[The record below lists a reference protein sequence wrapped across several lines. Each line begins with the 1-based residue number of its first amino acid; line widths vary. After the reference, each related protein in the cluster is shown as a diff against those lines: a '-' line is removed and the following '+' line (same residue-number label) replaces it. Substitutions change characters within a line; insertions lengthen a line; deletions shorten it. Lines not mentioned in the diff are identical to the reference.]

1 MSTRDLLLQ
10 ELYNTPRD
18 SQIRA
23 LAARHAPVICFD
35 LHEPFLPIAAGY
47 TLFGEDGPSDSME
60 RMVSLSQ
67 NGSPP
72 AALAIEYAIWW
83 DWDIHHL
90 YELEHVWVYL
100 DTNEQ
105 PVRVEASWH
114 GKYNALPL
122 KLQDGR
128 AVVLSEP
135 GKHAFAPDPAWFR
148 KRLESFRRLDTEQVG
163 MQSHVLVNSMF
174 RGKIRERVFDRMLTR
189 SFLAKNTFT
198 PSWKFEQAFTFKPEQ
213 IVPWPVLKAWIPQ
226 RVHAVLDRLESNTRP
241 ENYRP
246 LHIAQTNGTSTSM
259 EQAAAKGADALLI
272 PIQSTQDGR
281 LALAREPAVGM
292 AQIFAFC
299 KSQPVAAFFEVVDTE
314 TAEHI
319 GRFLAEKEMQEY
331 AVVTSNDPAHLLAY
345 HSATPGG
352 ITALRLTASDD
363 SAPEAARQ
371 SQSRFVLLDWPE
383 VDRSTLD
390 EAWIRRVQAAGAAV
404 ISWPVSTDEEAARL
418 SRLGIDGILFAQ
430 TAGV

>member
-10 ELYNTPRD
+10 ELYSTPRD

-35 LHEPFLPIAAGY
+35 LREPFLPIAAGY
-47 TLFGEDGPSDSME
+47 TLFSEDGPSESME
-60 RMVSLSQ
+60 RTVSLPQ
-67 NGSPP
+67 NGNLP

-114 GKYNALPL
+114 GKYHELPL

-135 GKHAFAPDPAWFR
+135 GKHAFAHDPAWFH
-148 KRLESFRRLDTEQVG
+148 KRQEPYRRLDTEQVG
-163 MQSHVLVNSMF
+163 MQSHVLINSMF
-174 RGKIRERVFDRMLTR
+174 RGKIRERVFDRTLTR
-189 SFLAKNTFT
+189 SFLARNTFT

-213 IVPWPVLKAWIPQ
+213 LVPWPVLKAWIPQ
-226 RVHAVLDRLESNTRP
+226 RVHAVLDRLESTIRP

-246 LHIAQTNGTSTSM
+246 LHIAQTDGTSASM
-259 EQAAAKGADALLI
+259 EQAAANGADSLLI
-272 PIQSTQDGR
+272 PIQSAADGR
-281 LALAREPAVGM
+281 LALAQEPSAAM
-292 AQIFAFC
+292 PQIFAFC
-299 KSQPVAAFFEVVDTE
+299 KSQPVATFLEVADAV
-314 TAEHI
+314 TAERV
-319 GRFLAEKEMQEY
+319 GRFLVEKEMQDY
-331 AVVTSNDPAHLLAY
+331 AVITSSDPAHLLAY
-345 HSATPGG
+345 HNAAPGG
-352 ITALRLTASDD
+352 ITALRLTGSDD
-363 SAPEAARQ
+363 FALEGVRQ

-383 VDRSTLD
+383 AERSTIN
-390 EAWIRRVQAAGAAV
+390 EEWIRRVQAAGAAV
-404 ISWPVSTDEEAARL
+404 ISWPVSTEEDAARL
-418 SRLGIDGILFAQ
+418 SRLAIDGILFASN
-430 TAGV
+430 TGE